1 MICCCLAAVLGI
13 ASCRQQAA
21 SSNRQEVSAA
31 DAATVDSLVAGID
44 SLKTLAEA
52 LKPGLGEFML
62 QLKYHHDR
70 LGEAIT
76 AKDYERAQYEIDEM
90 KETAEKIIHLN
101 ITNDKLTQPFA
112 GFYEKYLQSP
122 LQVLADVAAK
132 KDGAALRVNFISLTG
147 NCNSCHRENNMSFMK
162 IGSK

>member
-1 MICCCLAAVLGI
+1 VLGI

-101 ITNDKLTQPFA
+101 ITNDKPRNHLRAFTKNTCNRRSRYWPM
-112 GFYEKYLQSP
+112 SP
-122 LQVLADVAAK
+122 PK
-132 KDGAALRVNFISLTG
+132 RTG
-147 NCNSCHRENNMSFMK
+147 PLC
-162 IGSK
+162 G